1 MPRPH
6 QTLFQINTRVWLNE
20 LARKLGRPSAT
31 LADVPD
37 AELERLAQSGFD
49 WVWLL
54 GVWQT
59 GPASRKVSLTDPVLR
74 KEYEKALPGF
84 TDADVPGSP
93 FAVQSYTVHRDFG
106 ADDALAKL
114 RERLKARGLKL
125 LLDFVPN
132 HTALDHPWVTQ
143 HPDRY
148 VRGNGELLER
158 EPGNWAR
165 INDGLILAHGRD
177 PYFAGWTDTL
187 QLDYR
192 TRAVRDAMA
201 AELERVAA
209 RCDGV
214 RCDMAMLVLPEVF
227 SKTWAAAPAPQA
239 GAEPAP
245 FWPDAIAR
253 ARKVRED
260 FLVMAEV
267 YWGLEGTLQQQGFDF
282 TYDKTLYD
290 WLRNHDAPGVR
301 RHLGADMTFQKRC
314 ARFTENHDEPRAAAS
329 FPHPISLAAAV
340 VTYVVPGLRF
350 FHDGQFEGR
359 RIKLPIQLGRR
370 ADEPAHEGI
379 ASFYQK
385 LLAALRRPEVREGEW
400 SLLTCR
406 PAWDGNATWDRFI
419 AFRWK
424 GTDGRLVL
432 VAVNFGG
439 TQGQCYVQDPLPDLR
454 GRQVR
459 LRDLVGPASYDR
471 AGDEMASK
479 GLYLDL
485 LPWGY
490 HVFEAI
496 PL

>member
-1 MPRPH
+1 VPRPH
-6 QTLFQINTRVWLNE
+6 QSLYQINTRVWLNE
-20 LARKLGRPSAT
+20 LARKLGRPSVT

-37 AELERLAQSGFD
+37 EELEKLAQNGFD
-49 WVWLL
+49 WIWLL
-54 GVWQT
+54 GIWQT
-59 GPASRKVSLTDPVLR
+59 GEASRKVSRTDPGLR
-74 KEYEKALPGF
+74 KEYERALPGF
-84 TDADVPGSP
+84 TDDDVPGSP

-106 ADDALAKL
+106 GDEALAKL

-143 HPDRY
+143 HPDRF
-148 VRGNGELLER
+148 VRGTGELLER
-158 EPGNWAR
+158 EPGNWTR
-165 INDGLILAHGRD
+165 VRDDLILAYGRD

-192 TRAVRDAMA
+192 TRGVRDAMV
-201 AELERVAA
+201 AELERIAQ

-227 SKTWAAAPAPQA
+227 SRTWAAAPAPQA
-239 GAEPAP
+239 GNEPGA

-253 ARKVRED
+253 ARKIRPD
-260 FLVMAEV
+260 FMVMAEV

-301 RHLGADMTFQKRC
+301 KHLTADIGFQSRC

-329 FPHPISLAAAV
+329 FPHPVGLAAAIA
-340 VTYVVPGLRF
+340 TYLAPGLRF

-359 RIKLPIQLGRR
+359 KIRVPVHLARR
-370 ADEPAHEGI
+370 ADEPVHEGI
-379 ASFYQK
+379 AAFYPK
-385 LLAALRRPEVREGEW
+385 LLAAMKRPEVREGEW
-400 SLLTCR
+400 SLLSCR
-406 PAWDGNATWDRFI
+406 PAWDGNATWDRFL
-419 AFRWK
+419 ASRWK
-424 GTDGRLVL
+424 GADGRQVL
-432 VAVNFGG
+432 IAVNFGG
-439 TQGQCYVQDPLPDLR
+439 TQGQCYVENPLPDLR

-459 LRDLVGPASYDR
+459 LRDLMGPASYDR
-471 AGDEMASK
+471 SGDEMASK